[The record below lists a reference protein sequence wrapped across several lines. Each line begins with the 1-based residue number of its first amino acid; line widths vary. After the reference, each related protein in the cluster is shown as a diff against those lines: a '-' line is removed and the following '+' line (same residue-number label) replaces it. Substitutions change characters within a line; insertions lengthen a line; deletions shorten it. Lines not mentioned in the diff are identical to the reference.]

1 MTFIFCSIG
10 DSMIFG
16 GSPKGSRGGGSKLCK
31 QDVDGK
37 IDLKKLCDSSSS
49 LLKSRTQLNINSS
62 NKWCHN

>member
-1 MTFIFCSIG
+1 
-10 DSMIFG
+10 MIFG